1 MITTCILGL
10 WAFLFRL
17 TGGYDSTV
25 PAYIICTILLEQLI
39 KRYKLFDLIELA
51 KDEAIERM
59 KDGLMVL
66 DFDDQITYANNRA
79 QQLLDFVKETHHDHF
94 D

>member
-1 MITTCILGL
+1 
-10 WAFLFRL
+10 
-17 TGGYDSTV
+17 
-25 PAYIICTILLEQLI
+25 
-39 KRYKLFDLIELA
+39 
-51 KDEAIERM
+51 
-59 KDGLMVL
+59 MVL

>member
-51 KDEAIERM
+51 KDEAIECM

-66 DFDDQITYANNRA
+66 DFDDQ
-79 QQLLDFVKETHHDHF
+79 DHLCKQSGTTASGF
-94 D
+94 CKGNAP